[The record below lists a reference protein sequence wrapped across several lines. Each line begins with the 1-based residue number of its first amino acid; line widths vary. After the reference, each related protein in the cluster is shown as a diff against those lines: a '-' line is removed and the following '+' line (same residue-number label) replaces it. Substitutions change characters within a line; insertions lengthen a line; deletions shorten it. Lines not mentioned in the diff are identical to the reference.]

1 LNSMLILFGLG
12 NPGEKY
18 IKTRHNIGFR
28 LLEVFARE
36 NNFPDFSVSKRFS
49 AETSEGLIGKNKVI
63 LIKPLT
69 FMNNSGK
76 SVSEITSYYKKGQGE
91 LIVIH
96 DDIDLPFNK
105 IRIVRNRG
113 AAGHKGVESVIKGLE
128 TKDFIRIRVGINSG
142 GTDFKHKQA
151 EDFVLKN
158 FNKKEEKS
166 LKEISEKVIDAITIL
181 MDEGL
186 EKSMSLYNR

>member
-1 LNSMLILFGLG
+1 MLILFGLG

-28 LLEVFARE
+28 LLEVFAKE
-36 NNFPDFSVSKRFS
+36 NNFPDFSVSKKFS

-63 LIKPLT
+63 LVKPLT
-69 FMNNSGK
+69 FMNSSGK
-76 SVSEITSYYKKGQGE
+76 SVSETTSYYKKWQGE

-96 DDIDLPFNK
+96 DDIDLPFGK

-142 GTDFKHKQA
+142 
-151 EDFVLKN
+151 
-158 FNKKEEKS
+158 
-166 LKEISEKVIDAITIL
+166 
-181 MDEGL
+181 
-186 EKSMSLYNR
+186 